1 MNRGISCQI
10 KVNKTQHMIET
21 VQYSTCSMTSTVVKA
36 NINNFNDNQTGRKEM
51 IVIGQFKINS
61 FDTWVQ
67 LKPS

>member
-1 MNRGISCQI
+1 
-10 KVNKTQHMIET
+10 MIET
-21 VQYSTCSMTSTVVKA
+21 VQYSTCNMTSTVVKA
-36 NINNFNDNQTGRKEM
+36 NINNFNDNQIGRKEM